1 MKTVVYYEWVRKG
14 RSYIIRCVLYLLII
28 LLFFVITMICE
39 KLFPEFS
46 YNYMNWPQYIRNII
60 GMRSWHRILWLN
72 IWQIGCIIFA
82 FIINYFSMSELAES
96 IINEK
101 KRETYVYLFNAGV
114 KKSDIIFGKFIF
126 YFFKYQIE
134 ILSQFMLNAICFV
147 IINARLNMYLVVSYH
162 LVMLLIG
169 FVNLSFAVLFAVIAN
184 KSIISAKNYIN
195 MFIFGLFFIDRI
207 PAIFSFVG
215 SFMSEYNVTGVII
228 DKLDLLSRSLA
239 GIGDICPIA
248 WCQPYFKVS
257 GIHIIYGMVL
267 GIMVLIV
274 STVLYNDNSFWR
286 HA

>member
-126 YFFKYQIE
+126 QC
-134 ILSQFMLNAICFV
+134 LNNISLYTDNL
-147 IINARLNMYLVVSYH
+147 IDLRLLVFQLCCL
-162 LVMLLIG
+162 LVKCCLLCIQ
-169 FVNLSFAVLFAVIAN
+169 
-184 KSIISAKNYIN
+184 
-195 MFIFGLFFIDRI
+195 
-207 PAIFSFVG
+207 
-215 SFMSEYNVTGVII
+215 
-228 DKLDLLSRSLA
+228 
-239 GIGDICPIA
+239 C
-248 WCQPYFKVS
+248 
-257 GIHIIYGMVL
+257 
-267 GIMVLIV
+267 
-274 STVLYNDNSFWR
+274 
-286 HA
+286 